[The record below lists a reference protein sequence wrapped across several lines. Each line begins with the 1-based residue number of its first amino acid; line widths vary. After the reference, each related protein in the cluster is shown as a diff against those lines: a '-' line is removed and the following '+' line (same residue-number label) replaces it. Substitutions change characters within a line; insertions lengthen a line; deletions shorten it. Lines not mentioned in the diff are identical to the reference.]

1 MLVADSSVWI
11 DHFKGVDKPARR
23 ALVSALQDGQV
34 ALLMPDL
41 VLFEVVRGFRFENE
55 MRRALA
61 AFNQLPLV
69 ELGGHENVLRA
80 ADHYR
85 LLRRLGHTV
94 RSSVDMLLASWC
106 IGHDHLLL
114 QGDRDFLPYA
124 QHFGLQ
130 LWPTTAH

>member
-11 DHFKGVDKPARR
+11 DHFKGVDSPARR
-23 ALVSALQDGQV
+23 ALVSTLLDGQV
-34 ALLMPDL
+34 ALLVPDL
-41 VLFEVVRGFRFENE
+41 VLFEVMRGFRFENE

-61 AFNQLPLV
+61 AFDQLPMV
-69 ELGGHENVLRA
+69 ELGGHDNVLRA

-85 LLRRLGHTV
+85 QLRRLGHTV

-106 IGHDHLLL
+106 IGNDHLLL

-130 LWPTTAH
+130 LWPTVAH